1 MLFHFQ
7 KGFPMALRKQKRSA
21 FTLIELLVVIAI
33 IAILIG
39 LLVPAVQKV
48 REAAARTQTI
58 NNLKQCGTA
67 THNFAG
73 TFNTKMPINGYFGV
87 RYSSVFGHLLPYVEQ
102 DNVYKIIPNVNT
114 SGVAPPAINNA
125 INASDSGAAAYRQAV
140 IPSYQAPSD
149 PTAAASTGVAA
160 DGTLKATTSFVSNG
174 YLFNGAM
181 VSANAAGVLT
191 NPPTVP
197 QPYTNGTIT
206 PSSAP
211 RLPATFVSGTSN
223 VVIFATGYA
232 TCNSYD
238 RWWSNVSAASGGQ
251 IRTYFGNTY
260 PQTQPNVG
268 VGAGVNAPA
277 CNNQAAQG
285 FSATGP
291 QVCMGDNSVR
301 SVSPGV
307 STTTWNY
314 AINPQGT
321 IPLPSDWQQ

>member
-1 MLFHFQ
+1 
-7 KGFPMALRKQKRSA
+7 MALRMQKRSA

-73 TFNTKMPINGYFGV
+73 TFNTKMPINGTFGI

-102 DNVYKIIPNVNT
+102 DNVYKLIANT
-114 SGVAPPAINNA
+114 NNSNAAPPAINSA
-125 INASDSGAAAYRQAV
+125 IRADDSGLAAFRNSV

-160 DGTLKATTSFVSNG
+160 DGSLKGTTSFAVNA
-174 YLFNGAM
+174 YLFNGMNPAITT
-181 VSANAAGVLT
+181 SATGVITSGVPTPPAFNAGT
-191 NPPTVP
+191 
-197 QPYTNGTIT
+197 YT
-206 PSSAP
+206 PLAPP
-211 RLPATFVSGTSN
+211 RLPATFVAGTSN
-223 VVIFATGYA
+223 TVMYATRYA
-232 TCNSYD
+232 TCNSVDSY
-238 RWWSNVSAASGGQ
+238 WASVSNGT
-251 IRTYFGNTY
+251 RTYFNSTY

-268 VGAGVNAPA
+268 PGAGANGVPQCNTAA
-277 CNNQAAQG
+277 CQG

-307 STTTWNY
+307 STTTWNI

>member
-1 MLFHFQ
+1 
-7 KGFPMALRKQKRSA
+7 MALRSQKRSA

-73 TFNTKMPINGYFGV
+73 TFNTKMPINGYFGI

-102 DNVYKIIPNVNT
+102 DNVYKLIQNT
-114 SGVAPPAINNA
+114 NASTAAPPAINNA
-125 INASDSGAAAYRQAV
+125 IRADDSGLASFRNSV
-140 IPSYQAPSD
+140 VPPFQAPSD

-160 DGTLKATTSFVSNG
+160 DGSLKGTASFASNC
-174 YLFNGAM
+174 YLFNG
-181 VSANAAGVLT
+181 
-191 NPPTVP
+191 VP
-197 QPYTNGTIT
+197 GTCPAPLAYTTGTIT
-206 PSSAP
+206 PLAPP
-211 RLPATFVSGTSN
+211 RLPATFVPGTSN
-223 VVIFATGYA
+223 VVMYATRYA
-232 TCNSYD
+232 TCNSTDSY
-238 RWWSNVSAASGGQ
+238 WSSVNNGTRS
-251 IRTYFGNTY
+251 YFNNTY

-268 VGAGVNAPA
+268 PGASGIIPA
-277 CNNQAAQG
+277 CNTAACQG

-307 STTTWNY
+307 STTTW
-314 AINPQGT
+314 AVAVNPQST
-321 IPLPSDWQQ
+321 TPLASDWNQ

>member
-1 MLFHFQ
+1 M
-7 KGFPMALRKQKRSA
+7 QKRSA

-73 TFNTKMPINGYFGV
+73 TFNTKMPINGYFGI

-102 DNVYKIIPNVNT
+102 DNVYKLILNTNNSNVN
-114 SGVAPPAINNA
+114 PPAINNA
-125 INASDSGAAAYRQAV
+125 IRADDSGLAAFRQSV

-160 DGTLKATTSFVSNG
+160 DGSLKGTTSFAANA
-174 YLFNGAM
+174 YLFNGNPA
-181 VSANAAGVLT
+181 VTTNAAGVIT
-191 NPPTVP
+191 SATPVP
-197 QPYTNGTIT
+197 VAYTAGTIT
-206 PSSAP
+206 PPSPP
-211 RLPATFVSGTSN
+211 RLPATFVAGTSN
-223 VVIFATGYA
+223 VVMYATRYA
-232 TCNSYD
+232 TCNSVDSY
-238 RWWSNVSAASGGQ
+238 WASVNNGT
-251 IRTYFGNTY
+251 RTYFNATY

-268 VGAGVNAPA
+268 PGAGATAPA
-277 CNNQAAQG
+277 CNTAAAQG

-291 QVCMGDNSVR
+291 QVCMGDVSVR

-307 STTTWNY
+307 STTTWNI